1 MMLFANESGS
11 SDREGGNLQGFRRS
25 SRALVL
31 SAPTAFLSAI
41 VVTQIANVF
50 ICRSARESVF
60 RMGLLTNKLILAGIA
75 VEIALILLIDYTP
88 WGSAVFGTAPI
99 SLAVW
104 LFIVPFAFG
113 MLALEE
119 LRKWFA
125 RSRRDSAVSSA
136 ARSIQAWIG
145 P

>member
-1 MMLFANESGS
+1 MS
-11 SDREGGNLQGFRRS
+11 
-25 SRALVL
+25 
-31 SAPTAFLSAI
+31 
-41 VVTQIANVF
+41 
-50 ICRSARESVF
+50 
-60 RMGLLTNKLILAGIA
+60 LLINKLILAGIA

-88 WGSAVFGTAPI
+88 WGNAVLGTAPI

-119 LRKWFA
+119 QRKWFV
-125 RSRRDSAVSSA
+125 RSRRGSAVSSA
-136 ARSIQAWIG
+136 ARSTQAWIG